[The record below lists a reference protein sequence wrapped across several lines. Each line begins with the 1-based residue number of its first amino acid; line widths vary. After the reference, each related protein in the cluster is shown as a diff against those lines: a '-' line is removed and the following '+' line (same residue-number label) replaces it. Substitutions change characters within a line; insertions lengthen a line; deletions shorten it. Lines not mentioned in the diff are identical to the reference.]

1 MENIKPQVG
10 MGATIC
16 HWTDR
21 TACTI
26 ISVSTS
32 GREVRVQYDHAKRI
46 DKNGM
51 SECQDYEYSPNPEGC
66 VSTFTLRK
74 NGRFVEKGSDMRGT
88 GLGVGFRN
96 QYYDYSF

>member
-10 MGATIC
+10 MGATIG

-26 ISVSTS
+26 IGVSAS
-32 GREVRVQYDHAKRI
+32 GREVRVREDNAKRI

-51 SECQDYEYSPNPEGC
+51 SECQDYEYSPNLDGC

-74 NGRFVEKGSDMRGT
+74 NGRYVQKGSDMRGT
-88 GLGVGFRN
+88 SLWVGHRR